1 MADLRIEEYNVG
13 DIGTNCY
20 FIVNADTKEMVI
32 IDPGGDGADL
42 IRRIKERGLKLQGVL
57 LTHGHY
63 DHAHHARM
71 VADAFGVSVYASEK
85 EKGTMHDTQKNV
97 SAMFGNPETYD
108 ADVYTK
114 DGDALELAGFK
125 IKVISTPGHTEGGCC
140 YYFDGN
146 KVLASGDTL
155 FCGSVGRTDFKGGS
169 MSDLVR
175 SVKEKLFALPNDTAV
190 LPGHEARTT
199 IGYEKQYNMYLA

>member
-42 IRRIKERGLKLQGVL
+42 IRRIKERGLKLQAVL

-85 EKGTMHDTQKNV
+85 EKPPCMTFRKMYPQC
-97 SAMFGNPETYD
+97 
-108 ADVYTK
+108 
-114 DGDALELAGFK
+114 LAIRRLMMQTC
-125 IKVISTPGHTEGGCC
+125 IK
-140 YYFDGN
+140 
-146 KVLASGDTL
+146 
-155 FCGSVGRTDFKGGS
+155 R
-169 MSDLVR
+169 R
-175 SVKEKLFALPNDTAV
+175 
-190 LPGHEARTT
+190 
-199 IGYEKQYNMYLA
+199 

>member
-42 IRRIKERGLKLQGVL
+42 IRRIKGRGLKLQAVL

-85 EKGTMHDTQKNV
+85 EEATMHDIQKNV

-108 ADVYTK
+108 AAN
-114 DGDALELAGFK
+114 ALLDKLGIDTEELKKIQTEAAKQQSPLAKKKTAPKKSKNNHLGYFFK
-125 IKVISTPGHTEGGCC
+125 
-140 YYFDGN
+140 
-146 KVLASGDTL
+146 
-155 FCGSVGRTDFKGGS
+155 
-169 MSDLVR
+169 
-175 SVKEKLFALPNDTAV
+175 
-190 LPGHEARTT
+190 
-199 IGYEKQYNMYLA
+199 

>member
-42 IRRIKERGLKLQGVL
+42 IRRIKERGLKLQAVL

-71 VADAFGVSVYASEK
+71 VADAFGVPVYASEK
-85 EKGTMHDTQKNV
+85 EEATMHL
-97 SAMFGNPETYD
+97 S
-108 ADVYTK
+108 
-114 DGDALELAGFK
+114 L
-125 IKVISTPGHTEGGCC
+125 IHI
-140 YYFDGN
+140 
-146 KVLASGDTL
+146 
-155 FCGSVGRTDFKGGS
+155 
-169 MSDLVR
+169 
-175 SVKEKLFALPNDTAV
+175 
-190 LPGHEARTT
+190 
-199 IGYEKQYNMYLA
+199 

>member
-42 IRRIKERGLKLQGVL
+42 IRRIKERGLKLQAVL

-71 VADAFGVSVYASEK
+71 VADAFGVNCILLDSVDRIMRYFLNRNWIKFYSKNDASNGCANGK
-85 EKGTMHDTQKNV
+85 
-97 SAMFGNPETYD
+97 YD
-108 ADVYTK
+108 SIVDDHLYV
-114 DGDALELAGFK
+114 
-125 IKVISTPGHTEGGCC
+125 H
-140 YYFDGN
+140 
-146 KVLASGDTL
+146 
-155 FCGSVGRTDFKGGS
+155 S
-169 MSDLVR
+169 MSSLLR
-175 SVKEKLFALPNDTAV
+175 
-190 LPGHEARTT
+190 R
-199 IGYEKQYNMYLA
+199 

>member
-20 FIVNADTKEMVI
+20 FIVNADTNEMLV
-32 IDPGGDGADL
+32 IDPGGDGKDL
-42 IRRIKERGLKLQGVL
+42 IRRIRNSNLKPVAIL

-63 DHAHHARM
+63 DHASHAH
-71 VADAFGVSVYASEK
+71 VLAEEFGIPVYAHEA
-85 EKGTMHDTQKNV
+85 EQKTLEDPNINL
-97 SAMFGNPETYD
+97 SLMFGSREIYH
-108 ADVYTK
+108 ADHYVK
-114 DGDALELAGFK
+114 DGDVLHLAGFD
-125 IKVISTPGHTEGGCC
+125 IKVFHTPGHTVGGCC

-155 FCGSVGRTDFKGGS
+155 FCGSVGRTDFPGGS

-175 SVKEKLFALPNDTAV
+175 AIRDKLLNLPGDTAV
-190 LPGHEARTT
+190 LPGHENRTT
-199 IGYEKQYNMYLA
+199 IGYERQYNPYLN

>member
-42 IRRIKERGLKLQGVL
+42 IRRIKERGLKLQAVL

-85 EKGTMHDTQKNV
+85 EEATMHDIQKNV
-97 SAMFGNPETYD
+97 SAM
-108 ADVYTK
+108 
-114 DGDALELAGFK
+114 LAIRRLMMQTCIQK
-125 IKVISTPGHTEGGCC
+125 TVMCLS
-140 YYFDGN
+140 
-146 KVLASGDTL
+146 
-155 FCGSVGRTDFKGGS
+155 
-169 MSDLVR
+169 
-175 SVKEKLFALPNDTAV
+175 
-190 LPGHEARTT
+190 
-199 IGYEKQYNMYLA
+199 

>member
-42 IRRIKERGLKLQGVL
+42 IRRIKERGLKLQAV
-57 LTHGHY
+57 
-63 DHAHHARM
+63 
-71 VADAFGVSVYASEK
+71 AFGVTVYARVK
-85 EKGTMHDTQKNV
+85 EEATMHDIQKNV

-108 ADVYTK
+108 ADVYAK
-114 DGDALELAGFK
+114 GGDVLDLAGFK

-169 MSDLVR
+169 MSELVR
-175 SVKEKLFALPNDTAV
+175 SVKEKLFLLPNDTAV

>member
-1 MADLRIEEYNVG
+1 
-13 DIGTNCY
+13 
-20 FIVNADTKEMVI
+20 
-32 IDPGGDGADL
+32 
-42 IRRIKERGLKLQGVL
+42 
-57 LTHGHY
+57 
-63 DHAHHARM
+63 M
-71 VADAFGVSVYASEK
+71 VADAFGVPVYASEK
-85 EKGTMHDTQKNV
+85 EEATMHDIQKNV

-108 ADVYTK
+108 ADVYAK
-114 DGDALELAGFK
+114 DGDVLDLAGFK

-140 YYFDGN
+140 YYFDEN

-169 MSDLVR
+169 MSELVR
-175 SVKEKLFALPNDTAV
+175 SVKEKLFLLPNDTAV

>member
-42 IRRIKERGLKLQGVL
+42 IRRIKERGLKLQAVL

-71 VADAFGVSVYASEK
+71 VADAFGVPVYASEK
-85 EKGTMHDTQKNV
+85 EEATMHDIQKNV

-108 ADVYTK
+108 ADVYAK
-114 DGDALELAGFK
+114 DGDVLDLAGFK
-125 IKVISTPGHTEGGCC
+125 IKVISTPGIPRVDVAIILMEIKCWQAEIRC
-140 YYFDGN
+140 FVAPSAERIS
-146 KVLASGDTL
+146 KVAA
-155 FCGSVGRTDFKGGS
+155 CRNWCV
-169 MSDLVR
+169 
-175 SVKEKLFALPNDTAV
+175 P
-190 LPGHEARTT
+190 
-199 IGYEKQYNMYLA
+199 

>member
-42 IRRIKERGLKLQGVL
+42 IRRIKERGLKLQAVL

-71 VADAFGVSVYASEK
+71 VADAFGVPVYA
-85 EKGTMHDTQKNV
+85 
-97 SAMFGNPETYD
+97 
-108 ADVYTK
+108 K
-114 DGDALELAGFK
+114 DGDVLDLAGFK

-169 MSDLVR
+169 MSELVR
-175 SVKEKLFALPNDTAV
+175 SVKEKLFLLPNDTAV